1 MACTITGLFDTR
13 EAAEATVRH
22 LVEEDG
28 IDRDRVRLHGVEDR
42 TSGTTTDS
50 GDQGVW
56 ASLKNLF
63 MPDEDRYA
71 YSEGI
76 RRGGIVVSVEV
87 DDSHAEH
94 AMDVFEANGAADLD
108 SREAEWRSSG
118 WTGYTADTGAVSPAY
133 AAGGM
138 SMAGS
143 DPGGAGTTGA
153 ATGTPMASTSTPAG
167 SDMAGTDMAGTGRSG
182 TDVTGTGVAGADVT
196 GDRTIHTAATG
207 TGTTGLGMAEPDRA
221 GRTGSEDVIPVVE
234 EQLHVGKRDMERGRV
249 RVRSYIQEQ
258 PVSENVLLRQEHV
271 NVERRTVDRPLT
283 DADDAFRE
291 RSIEAVEHNE
301 EAVVSKEARVVEEV
315 TINKDV
321 SQREETVRDTVRRQD
336 VEVEDSREGT
346 TTPMPRNPA

>member
-87 DDSHAEH
+87 DDSQAEH
-94 AMDVFEANGAADLD
+94 AMDVFEAHGAADLD

-118 WTGYTADTGAVSPAY
+118 WTGYTADTRGVSPA
-133 AAGGM
+133 
-138 SMAGS
+138 S
-143 DPGGAGTTGA
+143 GAGMAGA
-153 ATGTPMASTSTPAG
+153 ATGTPMA
-167 SDMAGTDMAGTGRSG
+167 GTDMTGPGRSG
-182 TDVTGTGVAGADVT
+182 TGVTGTGVAGAEVT
-196 GDRTIHTAATG
+196 GSHTTHGTTAG
-207 TGTTGLGMAEPDRA
+207 TGTTGLGMAAADMAGRA
-221 GRTGSEDVIPVVE
+221 GNEDVIPVVE
-234 EQLHVGKRDMERGRV
+234 EQLRVGKRDMERGRV

-258 PVSENVLLRQEHV
+258 PVSENVSLRQEHV

-291 RSIEAVEHNE
+291 RTVEAVEHNE
-301 EAVVSKEARVVEEV
+301 EAVASKEARVVEEV

-346 TTPMPRNPA
+346 TTPTPRNPV